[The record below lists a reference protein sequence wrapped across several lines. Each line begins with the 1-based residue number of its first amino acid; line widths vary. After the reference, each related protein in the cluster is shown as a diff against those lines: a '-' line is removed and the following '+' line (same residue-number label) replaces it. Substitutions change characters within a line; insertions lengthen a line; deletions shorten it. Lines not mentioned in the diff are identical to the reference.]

1 MYWSLMHLCS
11 DRLRPGGI
19 SYSAEVW
26 HRYFASRFLGC
37 DETLLPG
44 GKKIVEP
51 HSTSDL
57 STDEFGEYFD
67 KVQAFCAERD
77 VYLADIEAA

>member
-1 MYWSLMHLCS
+1 M
-11 DRLRPGGI
+11 
-19 SYSAEVW
+19 
-26 HRYFASRFLGC
+26 
-37 DETLLPG
+37 LLPG